1 MQDTQTFPEP
11 ANFIPAPNAD
21 IQEDQV
27 LDVSDETAAFHG
39 DIKRCLHALLD
50 GNYSIDPEHDD
61 EISELLGKVAKKLS
75 SSAQEEMG
83 RVVKLSI
90 EANETAIFSASML
103 SNLRN
108 TDNQAQGIAAAAE
121 ELVATVKEISQYGE
135 NIAEQAKDAQQVTQL
150 GSDAS
155 TQAVEGMQRIKA
167 SVDHSVEKVNVLN
180 EFSKQIGKI
189 ALDIKKIADQTNLLA
204 LNATI
209 EAARAGEAG
218 KGFAVVAGEV
228 KNLSKQTRDSTE
240 EIDGIITHLQD
251 EMKNILVS
259 MNETSEAVVSG
270 EDSIT
275 KVGDRM
281 GGIRE
286 KIDEV
291 TQNTSQISETLS
303 QQNQASQEVAEGISQ
318 IAVGSANS
326 VAGCESIV
334 DAMNRVEVLVT
345 EQIGKLAELNV
356 PNKIVK
362 LAQSDHVIW
371 KKKLANMIIGRE
383 GLNPSELAD
392 HHSCRLGKW
401 YDAVTEPEYRENPVF
416 NQLASPHKLV
426 HDHGIQAVRYFNEG
440 NTKAA
445 LREIK
450 QVETASKDVL
460 RILGELETK

>member
-1 MQDTQTFPEP
+1 MDI
-11 ANFIPAPNAD
+11 IPAPNAD
-21 IQEDQV
+21 IQERTDFES
-27 LDVSDETAAFHG
+27 SDETARLCS
-39 DIKRCLHALLD
+39 DVKRCLNAVLD
-50 GNYSIDPEHDD
+50 GDYSIDPQYKD
-61 EISELLGKVAKKLS
+61 EVSDLLRKVVKKLS
-75 SSAQEEMG
+75 TSTQEEMS

-90 EANETAIFSASML
+90 EANETAIFSADML

-108 TDNQAQGIAAAAE
+108 TDTRAQGIAAAAE
-121 ELVATVKEISQYGE
+121 QLVATVKEISQYGK
-135 NIAEQAKDAQQVTQL
+135 NIADQAKEAQEVTQL
-150 GSDAS
+150 GSDSS
-155 TQAVEGMQRIKA
+155 TKAVEGMQRIKT
-167 SVDHSVEKVNVLN
+167 SVDQSVEKVNVLS

-259 MNETSEAVVSG
+259 MNETSEAVAVG

-275 KVGDRM
+275 QVGDRM

-286 KIDEV
+286 KIDDV
-291 TQNTSQISETLS
+291 TQNTAQISETLS
-303 QQNQASQEVAEGISQ
+303 QQNIASQEVAEGISE

-345 EQIGKLAELNV
+345 SQIGKLAELNV

-362 LAQSDHVIW
+362 LAQSDHVMW

-401 YDAVTEPEYRENPVF
+401 YDSVTDPIYKDNPLF
-416 NQLASPHKLV
+416 NQLAIPHKLV
-426 HDHGIQAVRYFNEG
+426 HDHGIQAVKYFNQG

-445 LREIK
+445 LKEIK
-450 QVETASKDVL
+450 LVEAASVDVL
-460 RILGELETK
+460 RLLAGLETR